1 MVAGFPR
8 PDALGTLVIVF
19 LLLVSLSTPFALGV
33 AGSADPGTA
42 AADDSIVIDDELPT
56 DGPTVEVV
64 VRLTEPTVPDGV
76 SDAEAER
83 RLEAHAEAT
92 QDPLLEYADDRR
104 GLAVE
109 ERFWL
114 TNAVVL
120 EVDTERVAYETFD
133 RFDAVEAVHENIVV
147 SVPEPPARANATTSS
162 PTAATASAAHES
174 RTTNG
179 IAQVNAPAVWD
190 EYDARGEGVRVAVL
204 DTGVDPDHPDIDL
217 ATEDPS
223 DPTFPGGW
231 AEFDATG
238 QRVESVPH
246 DTGVHGTH
254 VSGTVAGG
262 AASGTAIGVAPDAEL
277 LHGLVL
283 NETSGT
289 FAQIVAGME
298 WAVERDADVL
308 SMSFGAT
315 GRYAQLIDPVRN
327 ARASGVVVV
336 GAVGNEGPDTSG
348 SPGNVYETLTVG
360 AVDSTGTVPP
370 FSGGEHIAREEWVGS
385 SVDWTAPSSYTVP
398 DVVAP
403 GVAVTSATPGG
414 GYESLPGTSMAT
426 PHVSGT
432 AALLLSIAPDATPTE
447 IEAALTRTARVPA
460 DADSETIATR
470 YGAGIVDASAA
481 ADTIAPVRGTS
492 RPTTDGSSDT
502 ELGGDSFSTVA
513 VIASVAL
520 LAVCLGLVVLV
531 RYRPGDQ

>member
-1 MVAGFPR
+1 MAAGRPR
-8 PDALGTLVIVF
+8 PDAVGALVVAC
-19 LLLVSLSTPFALGV
+19 LLLAPLGAPFALGT
-33 AGSADPGTA
+33 AGTDAGTA
-42 AADDSIVIDDELPT
+42 AADDSIVVDDELPT
-56 DGPTVEVV
+56 DGTTVEVV
-64 VRLTEPTVPDGV
+64 VRLTDPTVPDGA

-83 RLEAHAEAT
+83 RLESHAEAT

-120 EVDTERVAYETFD
+120 EVDTERVEYETFD
-133 RFDAVEAVHENIVV
+133 RFDAVEAVHENFEV
-147 SVPEPPARANATTSS
+147 SVPDPPARANATASGQ
-162 PTAATASAAHES
+162 TAATAAAAGES
-174 RTTNG
+174 RTTDG

-223 DPTFPGGW
+223 DPTYPGGW

-238 QRVESVPH
+238 QRVESTPH
-246 DTGVHGTH
+246 DTAVHGTH

-308 SMSFGAT
+308 SMSLGAT

-327 ARASGVVVV
+327 ARESGVVVV
-336 GAVGNEGPDTSG
+336 GAVGNEGTDTSG

-360 AVDSTGTVPP
+360 AIDSNGAVPS
-370 FSGGEHIAREEWVGS
+370 FSGGERIAREEWVGAP
-385 SVDWTAPSSYTVP
+385 VDWTAPSSYAVP

-403 GVAVTSATPGG
+403 GVDVASAVPGG
-414 GYESLPGTSMAT
+414 GYEALPGTSMAT

-432 AALLLSIAPDATPTE
+432 AALLLSIEPDATPTE
-447 IEAALTRTARVPA
+447 IEAAITGTARVPA
-460 DADSETIATR
+460 DADGETVATR
-470 YGAGIVDASAA
+470 YGAGVVDASAA
-481 ADTIAPVRGTS
+481 ADSIATVRGTS
-492 RPTTDGSSDT
+492 DSTADSSIDAEPSVDDDPFPTAAV
-502 ELGGDSFSTVA
+502 VA
-513 VIASVAL
+513 SGAL
-520 LAVCLGLVVLV
+520 VAVCLALIVLA
-531 RYRPGDQ
+531 RHSDP

>member
-1 MVAGFPR
+1 MAAGRPR
-8 PDALGTLVIVF
+8 TDAVGTLVVAC
-19 LLLVSLSTPFALGV
+19 LLLASLGAPFALGT
-33 AGSADPGTA
+33 AGTDDAGTA

-64 VRLTEPTVPDGV
+64 VRLSEPTVPDGV

-83 RLEAHAEAT
+83 RLESHAEAT

-120 EVDTERVAYETFD
+120 AVDTDRVEYETFD
-133 RFDAVEAVHENIVV
+133 RFDAVEAVHENFAV
-147 SVPEPPARANATTSS
+147 SVPEPPARANATATS
-162 PTAATASAAHES
+162 PTAATAATAGGS
-174 RTTNG
+174 RTTDG
-179 IAQVNAPAVWD
+179 LAQVNAPAVWD

-204 DTGVDPDHPDIDL
+204 DTGVDPTHPDIDL

-238 QRVESVPH
+238 QRLESTPH

-254 VSGTVAGG
+254 VSATVAGG
-262 AASGTAIGVAPDAEL
+262 DASGTAVGVAPDAEL

-308 SMSFGAT
+308 SMSLGAT

-327 ARASGVVVV
+327 ARESGVVVV
-336 GAVGNEGPDTSG
+336 GAVGNEGPATSG

-370 FSGGEHIAREEWVGS
+370 FSGGERITREEWTGAPA
-385 SVDWTAPSSYTVP
+385 DWTAPPSYTVP

-403 GVAVTSATPGG
+403 GVAVTSAVPGG

-432 AALLLSIAPDATPTE
+432 AALLLSIAPDATPAE
-447 IEAALTRTARVPA
+447 IEAALTGTARVPA
-460 DADSETIATR
+460 DADDGTVATR
-470 YGAGIVDASAA
+470 YGDGLVDASAA
-481 ADTIAPVRGTS
+481 ADAIAPVREPS
-492 RPTTDGSSDT
+492 RPTTDGSSDA
-502 ELGGDSFSTVA
+502 EPGGNSLSSAA
-513 VIASVAL
+513 VIVSVAL
-520 LAVCLGLVVLV
+520 LASCLGLVVLV
-531 RYRPGDQ
+531 RYRSGGS